1 MKLLLITREK
11 SDLSKI
17 FFSAGEC
24 RMISPDTTEAEDI
37 NTYDSVAV
45 LGGTEDKPII
55 LNAYLRESLEGFA
68 AAGKPVFLE
77 YTDSFQCVYSASPLK
92 VSPHRL
98 VADISFTDEIEEGD
112 LLDSHYNSYIR
123 PHFLMPDTVP
133 LLYYREFTP
142 AHSNISDR
150 HGDDAFKNAAMFQDK
165 NVLTVAFRLC
175 NFLKAVFTPKNKWR
189 SVIEYVFAFLGFTRV
204 PRFPETAFH
213 VYGELQSHFYE
224 ELDNCTD
231 RSLKLLKE
239 HLVTEDGSRGIKEGI
254 SHNILPDGARI
265 PADVVRTDC
274 TGEAAG
280 AFLFSNSR
288 ELQKKGEKMYDF
300 CYGPLMIHGGEFDGM
315 VRWSEQAWN
324 VCYQDDVAR
333 AIIPSL
339 LYAYFGLS
347 DKYVSDAEKALTFL
361 CETTC
366 ADGLRPA
373 RTDILEYIRSGE
385 AVRSLANQENGY
397 ASAHYNAYYSAALL
411 LGYILTGKESFKEA
425 GVKGLEILMSK
436 YPETVREHSE
446 TSELCRLI
454 FPLSVLYAATKEKA
468 HYDMLDRVFNDLQGF
483 RHSKGGYHEWD
494 TGYKAACFN
503 NAGGECS
510 LLAVN
515 GDPVADLLYSLN
527 WLPLGFAFAWH
538 VCGEPRFLNAWKDI
552 CTFFIKAQLISEDK
566 RINGGW
572 CRGIDLNRLEYCGI
586 PHDVGWGPC
595 CIETG
600 WTVAEVTL
608 GMLIGKGL
616 VTKKL
621 IRKV

>member
-1 MKLLLITREK
+1 MKLLIITRRK
-11 SDLSKI
+11 SDLTEILASVADVEV
-17 FFSAGEC
+17 FSNE
-24 RMISPDTTEAEDI
+24 DTFIPEIDG
-37 NTYDSVAV
+37 YDGAAV

-55 LNAYLRESLEGFA
+55 LNAYLREALERFA
-68 AAGKPVFLE
+68 DTGKPVFLE
-77 YTDSFQCVYSASPLK
+77 YTDSFRCVYSASPVT

-98 VADISFTDEIEEGD
+98 VADVSFGEIKEGD
-112 LLDSHYNSYIR
+112 LLDSRCNSYIR

-142 AHSNISDR
+142 AHDR
-150 HGDDAFKNAAMFQDK
+150 IEDRKDDDVLKHAALFRDK
-165 NVLTVAFRLC
+165 NVLTAAFRLC
-175 NFLKAVFTPKNKWR
+175 NYRQAVFSPQKRWD
-189 SVIEYVFAFLGFTRV
+189 SVINYIFGFLGIDLPARL
-204 PRFPETAFH
+204 PEPQYRIKGRLET
-213 VYGELQSHFYE
+213 HFYDE
-224 ELDNCTD
+224 IDKCVS

-239 HLVTEDGSRGIKEGI
+239 YLVTDDGARGIKEGL
-254 SHNILPDGARI
+254 SHNILPDGERI
-265 PADVVRTDC
+265 SADVVRTDC

-280 AFLFSNSR
+280 AFLFSQNG
-288 ELQKKGEKMYDF
+288 ENIKKGEKMYDF

-333 AIIPSL
+333 AVIPSL

-347 DKYVSDAEKALTFL
+347 DKYVEKAEKALDFL
-361 CETTC
+361 CKTTC

-373 RTDILEYIRSGE
+373 RTDMLEYIRSGE
-385 AVRSLANQENGY
+385 AVRTLAAQENGY

-411 LGYILTGKESFKEA
+411 LGYIITGNEDFGTV
-425 GVKGLEILMSK
+425 GVRGLETLMK
-436 YPETVREHSE
+436 LYPDTVREHSE

-468 HYDMLDRVFNDLQGF
+468 HYDMLDRVFNDLQKH
-483 RHSKGGYHEWD
+483 RHISGGYAEWD

-510 LLAVN
+510 LLSVN

-538 VCGEPRFLNAWKDI
+538 VCGEARFLNAWKDI
-552 CTFFIKAQLISEDK
+552 CAFFIKTQLISEDK

-572 CRGIDLNRLEYCGI
+572 CRGMDLDRLEYCGI

-595 CIETG
+595 SLETG
-600 WTVAEVTL
+600 WTVAEITT

-621 IRKV
+621 IKKF

>member
-11 SDLSKI
+11 SDLSKML
-17 FFSAGEC
+17 FSASEC
-24 RMISPDTTEAEDI
+24 RVISPDEYDIEDMYF
-37 NTYDSVAV
+37 YDGVAV

-55 LNAYLRESLEGFA
+55 LNAYLRAALEKFA
-68 AAGKPVFLE
+68 DTGKPVFLE
-77 YTDSFQCVYSASPLK
+77 YTDSFRCVYSASPIK

-98 VADISFTDEIEEGD
+98 VACERFTAEIDEGD
-112 LLDSHYNSYIR
+112 LLDSGYNTYIR

-142 AHSNISDR
+142 AHGNLSDR
-150 HGDDAFKNAAMFQDK
+150 DGDDPFKNAAFFQDK
-165 NVLTVAFRLC
+165 NVLTAAFRLC
-175 NFLKAVFTPKNKWR
+175 NFHNAVFSPKSKWE
-189 SVIEYVFAFLGFTRV
+189 SVIKYIFGFLGFARV
-204 PRFPETAFH
+204 PRFAETAFNI
-213 VYGELQSHFYE
+213 YGELNSHFYE
-224 ELDNCTD
+224 ELDNCTA
-231 RSLKLLKE
+231 RSLRLLKE
-239 HLVTEDGSRGIKEGI
+239 HLVAEDGSRGIKEGI
-254 SHNILPDGARI
+254 SHNILPDGSRVT
-265 PADVVRTDC
+265 ADVVRTDC

-280 AFLFSNSR
+280 AFMFSHNA
-288 ELQKKGEKMYDF
+288 ELQKKGEKMYDL
-300 CYGPLMIHGGEFDGM
+300 CYGPLMIRGGEFDGM

-333 AIIPSL
+333 AVIPSL
-339 LYAYFGLS
+339 LYAYFGIS
-347 DKYVSDAEKALTFL
+347 DKYISNAEKALTFL

-366 ADGLRPA
+366 KDGLRPA
-373 RTDILEYIRSGE
+373 RTDILEYIKSGE
-385 AVRSLANQENGY
+385 PVRSLADKESGY
-397 ASAHYNAYYSAALL
+397 ASAHYNAYYCAALL
-411 LGYILTGKESFKEA
+411 LGYIVTGNEKFKET
-425 GVKGLEILMSK
+425 GVKGLETLMSK

-454 FPLSVLYAATKEKA
+454 FPLAVLYAATGEKA
-468 HYDMLDRVFNDLQGF
+468 HYDMLDKVFNDLQGY

-494 TGYKAACFN
+494 TGYKATCFN

-510 LLAVN
+510 LLSVN

-538 VCGEPRFLNAWKDI
+538 VCGEARFLNAWKEI
-552 CTFFIKAQLISEDK
+552 CTFFIKTQLISDDK

-572 CRGIDLNRLEYCGI
+572 CRGIDLNTLEYCGI

-621 IRKV
+621 LKKV